1 MVKNLLKSGKII
13 YPKKLILKNKLNI
26 GIVGSGTIANEYA
39 RIISSFGH
47 KLTVIIS
54 KSKNRNAKN
63 IAKKY
68 NAKIFSNISKID
80 KNLMVH
86 AWIVCTSWN
95 KLGYYLKFFFT
106 SQSPILIEKGVALNS
121 KKIFELFLKNKKK
134 SKISVAYNRNYYDYI
149 FYLLKILNNN
159 KLKYCEL
166 NIYDSYKDI
175 ISKHGKSIRKFIT
188 YYITSHWISL
198 LLKIF
203 QVSKY
208 EIINTQ
214 KQKLNSVEKNH
225 IEKIQLTLRK
235 NKEKCIANII
245 NFPNGVRNHSLKL
258 YFKNF
263 MIELSPFEKLKVYK
277 KIKKKKNKKMNIYI
291 PQVRSLGVDNSFK
304 PGFRLMYYDFIR
316 KNFFNKDLNLS
327 TNISQLYNIYKV
339 CEKFN

>member
-13 YPKKLILKNKLNI
+13 YPKKLILKKKLNI

-47 KLTVIIS
+47 KLIVIIS

-63 IAKKY
+63 IARKH

-80 KNLMVH
+80 KNLTVH

-95 KLGYYLKFFFT
+95 KLDYYLKFFFR
-106 SQSPILIEKGVALNS
+106 SQSPILIEKGIALNS
-121 KKIFELFLKNKKK
+121 KKIFNLFLKNKKK

-149 FYLLKILNNN
+149 IYLLKIVNNN
-159 KLKYCEL
+159 ELKYCEL

-175 ISKHGKSIRKFIT
+175 TSKHGKSIRKFIT
-188 YYITSHWISL
+188 YFITSHWISL
-198 LLKIF
+198 LLKIL

-214 KQKLNSVEKNH
+214 KQKLNTIEKNH

-235 NKEKCIANII
+235 NKKKCIANII
-245 NFPNGVRNHSLKL
+245 NFPNGVRNHSLRL
-258 YFKNF
+258 YFKHF
-263 MIELSPFEKLKVYK
+263 MIELSPFENMKIFKKL
-277 KIKKKKNKKMNIYI
+277 KKKKNKKMNIYT
-291 PQVRSLGVDNSFK
+291 PQVNSFSVDKSYK
-304 PGFRLMYYDFIR
+304 PGFRFMYYDFIR

-327 TNISQLYNIYKV
+327 TKISQLYNIYKV